1 MDLRI
6 ATEETLNY
14 RLALPSDRW
23 ALAWIEARSFGWGR
37 LLGGQW
43 LALDGRRTCGWLACD
58 PDGRVRGYAL
68 VQRRDGRPY
77 VPGIGVLPDWR
88 RRGIGE
94 QLMRLVLGAHRD
106 VWLHARESNAAARR
120 LYARLGL
127 RETGRI
133 AHFYSDGEAAVMIEA
148 AQAPA
153 PAHQRTMAGSGSRI
167 DPYSSRAGGLAKVG
181 GRAPAVMSYNPM
193 NTG

>member
-1 MDLRI
+1 M
-6 ATEETLNY
+6 TFTY

-43 LALDGRRTCGWLACD
+43 LALDGRRTCAWLACD

-68 VQRRDGRPY
+68 VQRRDNRPY

-181 GRAPAVMSYNPM
+181 GRAPEVMSYNPM

>member
-1 MDLRI
+1 MTRDYRKGQSPAEPGI
-6 ATEETLNY
+6 ALSNNHGSSAMTLTY

-68 VQRRDGRPY
+68 MQRRDNRPY

-106 VWLHARESNAAARR
+106 VWLHAREGNLSARR

-127 RETGRI
+127 RETMRVPL
-133 AHFYSDGEAAVMIEA
+133 FYSDGETAIVIEA
-148 AQAPA
+148 EMS
-153 PAHQRTMAGSGSRI
+153 AHDSRFGQQ
-167 DPYSSRAGGLAKVG
+167 DRSV
-181 GRAPAVMSYNPM
+181 
-193 NTG
+193 

>member
-1 MDLRI
+1 M
-6 ATEETLNY
+6 TLTY

-43 LALDGRRTCGWLACD
+43 LALDGRRVCGWLACD
-58 PDGRVRGYAL
+58 PAGRARGYAL
-68 VQRRDGRPY
+68 VDRRNGRPY
-77 VPGIGVLPDWR
+77 VPGIGVLPGWR

-106 VWLHARESNAAARR
+106 VWLHARESNASARR

-127 RETGRI
+127 RETGRVPQ
-133 AHFYSDGEAAVMIEA
+133 FYADGEAAVVIEA
-148 AQAPA
+148 ATS
-153 PAHQRTMAGSGSRI
+153 AH
-167 DPYSSRAGGLAKVG
+167 D
-181 GRAPAVMSYNPM
+181 GRLGEQDRSV
-193 NTG
+193 